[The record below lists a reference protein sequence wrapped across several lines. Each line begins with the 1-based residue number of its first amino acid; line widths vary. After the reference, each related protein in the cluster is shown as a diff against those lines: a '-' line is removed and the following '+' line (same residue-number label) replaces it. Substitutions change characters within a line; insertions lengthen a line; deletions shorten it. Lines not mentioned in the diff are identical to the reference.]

1 MAQGAVGCQYH
12 GAIHVP
18 SSHSYKQT
26 SPQLSRKPTR
36 VTDCLLRTARG
47 RQCCSYRVVQHS
59 HIGSFH
65 LQTASRAVHLCPCI
79 GCLAQNRSD
88 GADVPKHDHNSASI
102 PNQPGQVRRPFL
114 KVPWGWKEVASIS
127 TLWLLAFWILG
138 YWILPCLLDLA
149 GYERDDLSRRGQA
162 LVHLILDVG
171 QLGLTI
177 AILWKRL
184 KAYRPRSLG
193 WFETRLLPIRQ
204 WLGPVIVAAASF
216 PLLNIVAQQAQ
227 IWFPNDGDLWAQN
240 LEHSILN
247 GDPVSNVLYF
257 AVVTFCAP
265 IWEEAMFR
273 GFFLPS
279 LTKYMPMGAALL
291 LTSAVFAMAHF
302 SLQRL
307 IPLII
312 LGLILGVVYVRTH
325 NLMAPIALHSLW
337 NMYIFWNLL
346 RKGAGIV

>member
-1 MAQGAVGCQYH
+1 MRVSIAQLNSCAH
-12 GAIHVP
+12 KNSA
-18 SSHSYKQT
+18 
-26 SPQLSRKPTR
+26 RKPHTECLTFKR
-36 VTDCLLRTARG
+36 DPRRQFLFGATDSQAFAHSRRG
-47 RQCCSYRVVQHS
+47 VQRS
-59 HIGSFH
+59 SVGVKLILVSVAALSFV
-65 LQTASRAVHLCPCI
+65 LT

-265 IWEEAMFR
+265 IWEEVRCLTQHEDNLCCERVAIT
-273 GFFLPS
+273 LQLIATDSS
-279 LTKYMPMGAALL
+279 LCCMTQARQWQ
-291 LTSAVFAMAHF
+291 TE
-302 SLQRL
+302 
-307 IPLII
+307 
-312 LGLILGVVYVRTH
+312 
-325 NLMAPIALHSLW
+325 
-337 NMYIFWNLL
+337 
-346 RKGAGIV
+346 

>member
-1 MAQGAVGCQYH
+1 M
-12 GAIHVP
+12 
-18 SSHSYKQT
+18 
-26 SPQLSRKPTR
+26 
-36 VTDCLLRTARG
+36 
-47 RQCCSYRVVQHS
+47 
-59 HIGSFH
+59 
-65 LQTASRAVHLCPCI
+65 
-79 GCLAQNRSD
+79 
-88 GADVPKHDHNSASI
+88 
-102 PNQPGQVRRPFL
+102 
-114 KVPWGWKEVASIS
+114 KVPWDWKEVASIS
-127 TLWLLAFWILG
+127 ILWLLAFWILG

-162 LVHLILDVG
+162 LLHLILDVG
-171 QLGLTI
+171 QLGFTI

-193 WFETRLLPIRQ
+193 WFETRLLPIQQ
-204 WLGPVIVAAASF
+204 WLGPVTVAAASF

-279 LTKYMPMGAALL
+279 LTRYMPMGAALL

-302 SLQRL
+302 SFQRL
-307 IPLII
+307 VPLII
-312 LGLILGVVYVRTH
+312 LGLILGLVYVRTR